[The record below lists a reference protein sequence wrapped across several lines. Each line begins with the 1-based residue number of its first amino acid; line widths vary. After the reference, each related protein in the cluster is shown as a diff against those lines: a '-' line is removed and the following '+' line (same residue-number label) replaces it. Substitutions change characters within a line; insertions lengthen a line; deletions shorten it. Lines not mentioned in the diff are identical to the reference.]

1 MSCNNVIDYV
11 INGTRSSSVFA
22 PQIKNC
28 NIYTVENS
36 NSSSLFAGIIIV
48 LAEMKEE
55 KLPIYVYQLDE
66 TPKESL
72 AQIIRTRVTV
82 QVTSL
87 RGVA

>member
-36 NSSSLFAGIIIV
+36 NSSSLFAGIIIGA

-55 KLPIYVYQLDE
+55 KLPIYVYQLDK

-72 AQIIRTRVTV
+72 ARIKDCSDFHI
-82 QVTSL
+82 
-87 RGVA
+87 